1 MDYFYNSIEFSSR
14 AKLSEKEKEMI
25 IMFIY
30 SIISINKDIID
41 DKVNHSNSTFINEN
55 YLLKLGIKYLRDK
68 NIQRNAYVSN
78 LYLIDKIGKNY
89 ILSGNYRGLEF
100 IKKVIILDTI
110 ICIDAQFS
118 QKLLKERLLS
128 ICGEKFRKEY
138 LIKEASLE
146 GNVTHG

>member
-25 IMFIY
+25 FIFIY
-30 SIISINKDIID
+30 TIISIYKDIID
-41 DKVNHSNSTFINEN
+41 DKINHTNNTFINEN

-68 NIQRNAYVSN
+68 NIQRSTFVSN
-78 LYLIDKIGKNY
+78 LYLIEKIGKNY
-89 ILSGNYRGLEF
+89 ILSGNYRGLDF

-110 ICIDAQFS
+110 ICINAQFS
-118 QKLLKERLLS
+118 LKLLKERLLS

-138 LIKEASLE
+138 LIKEASYE
-146 GNVTHG
+146 GNVIHG